1 MDIWKIVGTDSI
13 CYKLSLRKT
22 ANSELGRA
30 SCGSEISDGL
40 ENPEPTLP
48 HKHIKTTITYGA
60 TFSEN

>member
-30 SCGSEISDGL
+30 SCGSEIKMMD
-40 ENPEPTLP
+40 
-48 HKHIKTTITYGA
+48 
-60 TFSEN
+60 